1 MSVGSQ
7 SAPASTKM
15 LWAGRILSGLVTA
28 MILMSAVMK
37 FMMTTDAQRDLDH
50 IGWNMPVVK
59 TGLAVIEATCA
70 IVYAIPQTAV
80 LGAILLTGYLGGAC
94 ATHVRIGEYGLSL
107 VPVTLG
113 VLAWLGLFLRDAR
126 VRALIPLRKL

>member
-7 SAPASTKM
+7 SAPTSNKM

-37 FMMTTDAQRDLDH
+37 FMMTTDAQTDLDH
-50 IGWNMPVVK
+50 IGWSLPVVK

-94 ATHVRIGEYGLSL
+94 ATHVRIGEYGFSL

>member
-1 MSVGSQ
+1 MASPRRHRPTRRTHRLSVLSKNPTKCFALGEIAMSVGSQ
-7 SAPASTKM
+7 SVPTSKKM
-15 LWAGRILSGLVTA
+15 LWAGRILSGLVTV

-37 FMMTTDAQRDLDH
+37 FMMTTDAQENLDH
-50 IGWNMPVVK
+50 IGWNLPVVK

-94 ATHVRIGEYGLSL
+94 A
-107 VPVTLG
+107 
-113 VLAWLGLFLRDAR
+113 
-126 VRALIPLRKL
+126 